1 MYLPH
6 RRPNDVDLII
16 GPTLRAGTQA
26 ALAIASL
33 AFDPKA
39 GLSASAAFTDPQQ
52 LADGEQEIITTAY
65 GTLHIIGRHLPGSCN
80 RSAIVRRRCWFIV
93 GRYPVAVCSLD
104 DLLEI
109 KKEANHGQDAADVEQ
124 LLSIYKPRH

>member
-6 RRPNDVDLII
+6 RRPNDIDLII
-16 GPTLRAGTQA
+16 GPTLRAGTRA

-52 LADGEQEIITTAY
+52 LADGGQEIITTAY
-65 GTLHIIGRHLPGSCN
+65 GTLHIIGRHLPDSCS
-80 RSAIVRRRCWFIV
+80 RSVIVRRRRWFMV
-93 GRYPVAVCSLD
+93 GRYPVAVCSLG

-109 KKEANHGQDAADVEQ
+109 KKAANHGQDAADVGQ
-124 LLSIYKPRH
+124 LLSIYRPRD